1 MGWVKQTTGI
11 DIGNPLGSASDLI
24 TNTFNAA
31 VNTVNTTFN
40 TVQAILKNPLPVVA
54 QVVGASFGVPP
65 YVTAAVIAGVQ
76 GGNIGDMAKSAA
88 LSYASSELMSS
99 TQLGADIKN
108 YAVNMPSGDITDWA
122 MENFNLSPDQAVMV
136 AKASSA
142 ALNSSVIGGINAAL
156 TGRSVAQGVSSGF
169 TSGLIYSSTDS
180 YFNSVNKDPNWGFSP
195 TALNVM
201 KGAASTA
208 LNTLVSGK
216 GDPAQTVGNYI
227 AYAGVNMAGSE
238 VSRMAK
244 DAYVNLTTDTE
255 AAQKA
260 QDKFTTYKAE
270 LDSKAVEAEN
280 LRQSIIQRDSDLQ
293 KAITEKYTPFKT
305 QYDQLG
311 SVINTAKEKYDTWK
325 ASYDVWVDYYNRYA
339 PVPFWGKNE
348 YMQMLINGIKD
359 HVVVLDDEEKRI
371 KDNSLAAQK
380 LYENNKPLIDYIE
393 SENKLLPQKVA
404 ELQAIKSDIE
414 APNAD
419 GTNLAA
425 KAMAASKEYE
435 TKYAAWSK
443 TKAAADTA
451 NENYTKALAE
461 VATRNATID
470 ALNSGAIKATETDA
484 DGNWV
489 LNNGMTLTKDGK
501 FMQDGQQ
508 AFTNAAGVDQNKIDF
523 KDAGGKQV
531 SFDEN
536 SIFNTAFAKS
546 QDARSSLMNELNQS
560 NLTSDERTALNAAMQ
575 DVFAQSSTA
584 QALPATSTDASTGTS
599 RLGSAFAANDPKFQI
614 ALAKNPNLA
623 RAFNEYTNTYGFAGV
638 AMDANYSKAL
648 EEALLQTPN
657 DSNLQAEYK
666 KVTGKDYQAPISEA
680 ERIRQENAA
689 KDLTPLTPVD
699 VDNRDVVNVDVTGGD
714 TTAADTTGAA
724 DITENTG
731 TTDTAGTTGATD
743 TTGTTGIT
751 DTTGITGT
759 TDTTGITGITG
770 ITGTTGTTSTTGAI
784 DNVGATNTVGT
795 TSATDTAGAT
805 NTTGA
810 ANTTG
815 ATNVVGNT
823 DTSGATQTAANTGTA
838 TTNATDTAGATQST
852 GAAGATTGTT
862 GTTGTTSTTET
873 GTQTNL
879 ADVQAQYAALTA
891 AQKAE
896 VNARIQQGE
905 NLQTAITNSQAATQ
919 QQING
924 LSQTQAQQYNQLSQ
938 GQQSLYNQLVA
949 QGASQ
954 TDALN
959 TAISGVQGQITA
971 GQQQT
976 QQQITGLETSTQ
988 AKFDALTAAQ
998 KELVASQAKQ
1008 GVDLATAI
1016 NNVSQ
1021 TTTQQITDVK
1031 TNIVDMQTQF
1041 NNRVDELMKQ
1051 GQDYQ
1056 TATNTAI
1063 KEIGTGVAGLQTN
1076 LTQLQ
1081 AQQAAEKAKAEAAAK
1096 AARATKAQQGIS
1108 QNLANAAA
1116 MVTPALAAGAMD
1128 ESIPGTKDIGLKTSG
1143 EAKFEGPLDQY
1154 LKMVKEN
1161 TYVPKPQQPQQ
1172 QNQQG
1177 APMQD
1182 ALTPS
1187 QQGSDYFAYGQQPE
1201 MNDLLGGSSGG
1212 DLLYSKEGGLAVP
1225 MMAGGGST
1233 RYGKYAGGGLN
1244 VINHSGKARLDFR
1257 KGDAVTGPGD
1267 GQSDDI
1273 PAMLADGEFVFPAD
1287 VVAALGNGSTK
1298 AGSDKLYEM
1307 MHSIRAYHRSA
1318 KPKDLP
1324 PPAKKSPLDY
1334 LKKSKARR

>member
-1 MGWVKQTTGI
+1 MGYVEERYNAWTKGEDSLIRKSFET
-11 DIGNPLGSASDLI
+11 AS
-24 TNTFNAA
+24 
-31 VNTVNTTFN
+31 NTVN
-40 TVQAILKNPLPVVA
+40 AILRDPLPVVA

-65 YVTAAVIAGVQ
+65 YVTAAVITGAR
-76 GGNIGDMAKSAA
+76 GGNIGDIAKSAA
-88 LSYASSELMSS
+88 MSYASSELMTG
-99 TQLGADIKN
+99 TQIGADIKN

-142 ALNSSVIGGINAAL
+142 ALNSSVVGGISAAL
-156 TGRSVAQGVSSGF
+156 TGKSVAEGVGSGF

-201 KGAASTA
+201 KGATSTA
-208 LNTLVSGK
+208 LNSLVSGK
-216 GDPAQTVGNYI
+216 GDPAQVVGNYI

-260 QDKFTTYKAE
+260 QDKFTTAKAE

-280 LRQSIIQRDSDLQ
+280 LRLSIINDDAERQKLYTEQYLPYKTKRDQLVAQSDAELNTYNQQKAIADATNEEQTYNNAVAAMEASANRLQSINTEAKNLDNQNKDIVQRIESSDSAIQKKLSDLQ
-293 KAITEKYTPFKT
+293 VMRA
-305 QYDQLG
+305 
-311 SVINTAKEKYDTWK
+311 
-325 ASYDVWVDYYNRYA
+325 
-339 PVPFWGKNE
+339 
-348 YMQMLINGIKD
+348 
-359 HVVVLDDEEKRI
+359 
-371 KDNSLAAQK
+371 
-380 LYENNKPLIDYIE
+380 
-393 SENKLLPQKVA
+393 
-404 ELQAIKSDIE
+404 DIE

-419 GTNLAA
+419 GNNLAA
-425 KAMAASKEYE
+425 KAMAAAKEYE

-443 TKAAADTA
+443 TKSAADAA

-470 ALNSGAIKATETDA
+470 AMNSGAIKATGKDEA
-484 DGNWV
+484 GNWL
-489 LNNGMTLTKDGK
+489 LNNGMTLTKDGR
-501 FMQDGQQ
+501 FMQDGKQ
-508 AFTNAAGVDQNKIDF
+508 AFTNAAGIDQNKIDF
-523 KDAGGKQV
+523 KDAEGRQV
-531 SFDEN
+531 SFDIN
-536 SIFNTAFAKS
+536 STFNTAYANS
-546 QDARSSLMNELNQS
+546 QDARSSLMNELDRS
-560 NLTSDERTALNAAMQ
+560 NLTPEERTALNAAMQ

-584 QALPATSTDASTGTS
+584 QALPATTTDISTGTS
-599 RLGSAFAANDPKFQI
+599 RLGSAFASNDPVFKT
-614 ALAKNPNLA
+614 ALAKNPTLTK
-623 RAFNEYTNTYGFAGV
+623 AFNEYTNTYGFAGGY
-638 AMDANYSKAL
+638 DY
-648 EEALLQTPN
+648 EQLLNESLAQNPN

-666 KVTGKDYQAPISEA
+666 KVTGKDYQAPVSEA

-689 KDLTPLTPVD
+689 KGLTPLTPTELPE
-699 VDNRDVVNVDVTGGD
+699 RGAVVNVEAGTSTPTPEQDAALLDKDVMQNSGLTEKTPELTLDQQLAQLFKENQKNTVDRSQDVKVADIGRAGDPGSGVYYDPSRGAWVVSDTVPPKEPLITEPSITQDNKPKESIPSQTSPVIEQPLPENQLPKENSGPATTTGPIEGVKLDLPQQNTTTVLPIEQENAGFNVGTNQVTG
-714 TTAADTTGAA
+714 
-724 DITENTG
+724 
-731 TTDTAGTTGATD
+731 
-743 TTGTTGIT
+743 
-751 DTTGITGT
+751 
-759 TDTTGITGITG
+759 
-770 ITGTTGTTSTTGAI
+770 
-784 DNVGATNTVGT
+784 
-795 TSATDTAGAT
+795 SAPESQPAGAT
-805 NTTGA
+805 NTAGSAQGTGA
-810 ANTTG
+810 
-815 ATNVVGNT
+815 
-823 DTSGATQTAANTGTA
+823 S
-838 TTNATDTAGATQST
+838 
-852 GAAGATTGTT
+852 GATTGTT
-862 GTTGTTSTTET
+862 GTTGT

-879 ADVQAQYAALTA
+879 ADVQ
-891 AQKAE
+891 
-896 VNARIQQGE
+896 
-905 NLQTAITNSQAATQ
+905 
-919 QQING
+919 
-924 LSQTQAQQYNQLSQ
+924 
-938 GQQSLYNQLVA
+938 
-949 QGASQ
+949 
-954 TDALN
+954 
-959 TAISGVQGQITA
+959 
-971 GQQQT
+971 
-976 QQQITGLETSTQ
+976 
-988 AKFDALTAAQ
+988 
-998 KELVASQAKQ
+998 
-1008 GVDLATAI
+1008 
-1016 NNVSQ
+1016 
-1021 TTTQQITDVK
+1021 
-1031 TNIVDMQTQF
+1031 TQF
-1041 NNRVDELMKQ
+1041 NARVDQLIKQ

-1063 KEIGTGVAGLQTN
+1063 KEIGAGVAGLQTN

-1081 AQQAAEKAKAEAAAK
+1081 TQQAAEKEKAEAAAK
-1096 AARATKAQQGIS
+1096 VARATKAQQGIS
-1108 QNLANAAA
+1108 QNLANAAVMA
-1116 MVTPALAAGAMD
+1116 TPALAAGAMD

>member
-1 MGWVKQTTGI
+1 MGYVDNRVNAWTKGGDSLIRKTFET
-11 DIGNPLGSASDLI
+11 AS
-24 TNTFNAA
+24 
-31 VNTVNTTFN
+31 NTVN
-40 TVQAILKNPLPVVA
+40 AILRDPLPVVA

-65 YVTAAVIAGVQ
+65 YVTAAVITGAR
-76 GGNIGDMAKSAA
+76 GGNIGDIAKSAA
-88 LSYASSELMSS
+88 MSYASSELMTG
-99 TQLGADIKN
+99 TQIGADIKN

-122 MENFNLSPDQAVMV
+122 MQSFNLSPDQAVMV

-142 ALNSSVIGGINAAL
+142 ALNSSVVGGISAAL
-156 TGRSVAQGVSSGF
+156 TGKSVAEGVGSGF

-201 KGAASTA
+201 KGATSTA
-208 LNTLVSGK
+208 LNSLVSGK
-216 GDPAQTVGNYI
+216 GDPAQVVGNYI

-260 QDKFTTYKAE
+260 QDKFTTAKAE
-270 LDSKAVEAEN
+270 IDSKAVEAEN
-280 LRQSIIQRDSDLQ
+280 LRLSIVNDDSERQKLYTEQYLPYKTKRDQLVAQSDAELNTYNQQKAIADATNEEQTYNNAVAAMEASANRLQSINTEAKNLDNQNKDIVQRIESSDSAIQKKLSDLQ
-293 KAITEKYTPFKT
+293 VMRA
-305 QYDQLG
+305 
-311 SVINTAKEKYDTWK
+311 
-325 ASYDVWVDYYNRYA
+325 
-339 PVPFWGKNE
+339 
-348 YMQMLINGIKD
+348 
-359 HVVVLDDEEKRI
+359 
-371 KDNSLAAQK
+371 
-380 LYENNKPLIDYIE
+380 
-393 SENKLLPQKVA
+393 
-404 ELQAIKSDIE
+404 DIE

-419 GTNLAA
+419 GNNLAA
-425 KAMAASKEYE
+425 KALAAAKEYE

-443 TKAAADTA
+443 TKAAADAA

-470 ALNSGAIKATETDA
+470 ALNSGAIKATGKDEA
-484 DGNWV
+484 GNWL

-508 AFTNAAGVDQNKIDF
+508 AFTNASGVDQNKIDF
-523 KDAGGKQV
+523 KDFDGKQV
-531 SFDEN
+531 SFDIN
-536 SIFNTAFAKS
+536 SAFNTAYANP
-546 QDARSSLMNELNQS
+546 QDARSSLMSEFDKS
-560 NLTSDERTALNAAMQ
+560 NLTPEERTALNSAMQ

-584 QALPATSTDASTGTS
+584 QALPATSTDVSTGTS

-648 EEALLQTPN
+648 EEALLQTPS

-666 KVTGKDYQAPISEA
+666 KVTGKDYQAPVSEA

-689 KDLTPLTPVD
+689 KGLTPLTPTELPE
-699 VDNRDVVNVDVTGGD
+699 RGAVVNVEAGTSTPTPEQDAALLDNAVIGGPSTTTGPIESVKLDLPQQNTTTALPIDQANAGFNVGTNQVTGS
-714 TTAADTTGAA
+714 AP
-724 DITENTG
+724 ESKP
-731 TTDTAGTTGATD
+731 AG
-743 TTGTTGIT
+743 
-751 DTTGITGT
+751 
-759 TDTTGITGITG
+759 
-770 ITGTTGTTSTTGAI
+770 S
-784 DNVGATNTVGT
+784 VGT
-795 TSATDTAGAT
+795 A
-805 NTTGA
+805 
-810 ANTTG
+810 TTG
-815 ATNVVGNT
+815 ATNT
-823 DTSGATQTAANTGTA
+823 AGATDAVGAIDTAANVGKA

-862 GTTGTTSTTET
+862 GT

-879 ADVQAQYAALTA
+879 ADVQ
-891 AQKAE
+891 
-896 VNARIQQGE
+896 
-905 NLQTAITNSQAATQ
+905 
-919 QQING
+919 
-924 LSQTQAQQYNQLSQ
+924 
-938 GQQSLYNQLVA
+938 
-949 QGASQ
+949 
-954 TDALN
+954 
-959 TAISGVQGQITA
+959 
-971 GQQQT
+971 
-976 QQQITGLETSTQ
+976 
-988 AKFDALTAAQ
+988 
-998 KELVASQAKQ
+998 
-1008 GVDLATAI
+1008 
-1016 NNVSQ
+1016 
-1021 TTTQQITDVK
+1021 
-1031 TNIVDMQTQF
+1031 TQF
-1041 NNRVDELMKQ
+1041 NARVDQLIKQ

-1081 AQQAAEKAKAEAAAK
+1081 TQQAAEKEKAEAAAK

-1116 MVTPALAAGAMD
+1116 MATPALAAGAMD

-1161 TYVPKPQQPQQ
+1161 AYVPKPQQPQQ

-1201 MNDLLGGSSGG
+1201 MNDLLGGSYGG